1 MSQWRVMIAP
11 LCVLLFI
18 VLIRALDHDQFLN
31 GADLLP
37 KSMEA
42 MQDATL
48 NLTVALAF
56 QKIYFTNTN
65 SRVFPT
71 IVYYS
76 SGTSTHIQ
84 LADIYCGGDMF
95 SVQRTNLDTN
105 VTDPTVLLS
114 STIVGVPSCS
124 NYTLNPNSAFTNS
137 TTWSLFS
144 NIYAGGGNYQL
155 TIVARSSPFSA
166 GAALIRRIT

>member
-1 MSQWRVMIAP
+1 MIT
-11 LCVLLFI
+11 LLWVLLL
-18 VLIRALDHDQFLN
+18 VVPLGALNEYYDKHLN
-31 GADLLP
+31 GGDMLS
-37 KSMEA
+37 KSMEGLQA
-42 MQDATL
+42 STL

-56 QKIYFTNTN
+56 QRIYFTNTN
-65 SRVFPT
+65 SRIFPT

-76 SGTSTHIQ
+76 SGASAHIQ
-84 LADIYCGGDMF
+84 MVDLYCGGDMF

-144 NIYAGGGNYQL
+144 NIYAGSGNYQL

-166 GAALIRRIT
+166 GAALIRRIS